1 MSATY
6 VLRNALAAGLCLS
19 SALLCSAALAVET
32 APSSPTPF
40 NAAGQLGQRCLRI
53 YIPGVPCPGSGSSRP
68 RPFPRPRPSVSDLGK
83 FSSLL
88 ISGSLDRLLPLQTGQ
103 QRFLIDP
110 RWHEGKKVAPG
121 SIEVRVGQTVLS
133 DCNGVAFAGSFKAVS
148 SVRSERYQFWSFES
162 GGLMSTL
169 KLCPDSA
176 RHERLVWM
184 SGKPAQIPWRGR
196 AKVIDLPEGWTLQ
209 WRRQGGGSPGP
220 WINAHSLQSRL
231 SSSGAP
237 SLQPLQDSI

>member
-19 SALLCSAALAVET
+19 SALLCSATKAVET
-32 APSSPTPF
+32 AP
-40 NAAGQLGQRCLRI
+40 
-53 YIPGVPCPGSGSSRP
+53 
-68 RPFPRPRPSVSDLGK
+68 FPRPLPSGSDLGK
-83 FSSLL
+83 LASLL
-88 ISGSLDRLLPLQTGQ
+88 ISSSLDRLHPLEKGQ

-110 RWHEGKKVAPG
+110 RWDEGKKVAPG

-176 RHERLVWM
+176 RHARLVWM
-184 SGKPAQIPWRGR
+184 SRKPAQIPWRDR
-196 AKVIDLPEGWTLQ
+196 ATVIDLPEGSTLQ

-220 WINAHSLQSRL
+220 WINARSLQSRL

-237 SLQPLQDSI
+237 SPRPLQGSI

>member
-19 SALLCSAALAVET
+19 SALLCSAAKAVET
-32 APSSPTPF
+32 A
-40 NAAGQLGQRCLRI
+40 
-53 YIPGVPCPGSGSSRP
+53 
-68 RPFPRPRPSVSDLGK
+68 PFPRPRPSGSDLGK
-83 FSSLL
+83 FASLL
-88 ISGSLDRLLPLQTGQ
+88 ISGSLDRLHPLEKGQ

-148 SVRSERYQFWSFES
+148 FVRSERYQFWSFES

-196 AKVIDLPEGWTLQ
+196 ATVIDLPEGSTLQ

-220 WINAHSLQSRL
+220 WINARSLQSHL
-231 SSSGAP
+231 SSSGAASP
-237 SLQPLQDSI
+237 QLLQGSI

>member
-1 MSATY
+1 MSVPY
-6 VLRNALAAGLCLS
+6 VLCNALAAGLCLS
-19 SALLCSAALAVET
+19 SALLGSAAKAVET
-32 APSSPTPF
+32 APSPAPSF
-40 NAAGQLGQRCLRI
+40 SAAGQLAT
-53 YIPGVPCPGSGSSRP
+53 
-68 RPFPRPRPSVSDLGK
+68 FA
-83 FSSLL
+83 SLL
-88 ISGSLDRLLPLQTGQ
+88 ISGSLDRLHPLGNGQ

-133 DCNGVAFAGSFKAVS
+133 DCNGVAFDGSFKPVN

-196 AKVIDLPEGWTLQ
+196 VTVIDLPAGSTLQ

-220 WINAHSLQSRL
+220 WINARSLQSRL
-231 SSSGAP
+231 SSSGAASP
-237 SLQPLQDSI
+237 RPLQGSI